1 MRHLILLAATLIA
14 VQAIDA
20 PQAAAPL
27 SVSTSLPTKG
37 RQVAQLAFDGK
48 AETSFWSDRGVRD
61 GDDVTITL
69 PSAREVRSIQIATGT
84 PEGKDKLTFGVLE
97 VSEDGKNFRHAAVFK
112 DGVVR
117 VTGLDGA
124 ISAFRIRVTGS
135 DGAAL
140 AISEVTIAGLTKP
153 EVKLVTR
160 VNLQYET
167 APDAK
172 KFALKAKE
180 LVDEFYPKL
189 YAEFDTP
196 EGPAPLTNVHLW
208 FQNMDGVAYAT
219 NRNEIHISEKWV
231 TKQSPEDYGMV
242 IHEMFHLVQAYTG
255 GGEGWLT
262 EGLADYVRHRRFEP
276 QANWGKPDPEKAKYT
291 DAYKTTAL
299 FLEWL
304 EDTKKPGLVLT
315 LNAASRTKVSVREVF
330 TRETGKD
337 IDALWREYA
346 VTRR

>member
-1 MRHLILLAATLIA
+1 MRHLLLVA
-14 VQAIDA
+14 
-20 PQAAAPL
+20 L
-27 SVSTSLPTKG
+27 SVLSASAGETPLAVSSSLPTKG
-37 RQVAQLAFDGK
+37 RNVAQQAFDGK
-48 AETSFWSDRGVRD
+48 AETSFLSDRPVRD
-61 GDDVTITL
+61 GDDITITL
-69 PSAREVRSIQIATGT
+69 PSARGVGSIQIATGT
-84 PEGKDKLTFGVLE
+84 SDGKDKLAFGVLE
-97 VSEDGKNFRHAAVFK
+97 ISDDGKNFRHAAVFN
-112 DGVVR
+112 DGAVR
-117 VTGLDGA
+117 VMGIDGA

-140 AISEVTIAGLTKP
+140 AVNEVTIGGLNKP

-160 VNLQYET
+160 VNLHYET
-167 APDAK
+167 SPDAK

-180 LVDEFYPKL
+180 LVDEYYPKL

-196 EGPAPLTNVHLW
+196 EGPAPQTNIHLW

-231 TKQSPEDYGMV
+231 TKQSPDDYGMV

-262 EGLADYVRHRRFEP
+262 EGLADYVRHQRFEP

-299 FLEWL
+299 FLEWV
-304 EDTKKPGLVLT
+304 ETQKKGITLT
-315 LNAASRTKVSVREVF
+315 LNAASRKKDNVREVF
-330 TRETGKD
+330 TKETGKD
-337 IDALWREYA
+337 VDALWREY
-346 VTRR
+346 VGTLK

>member
-1 MRHLILLAATLIA
+1 MRPLLLACITLISA
-14 VQAIDA
+14 TAGET
-20 PQAAAPL
+20 L
-27 SVSTSLPTKG
+27 LVSTSLPT
-37 RQVAQLAFDGK
+37 RARHVASQAFDGK
-48 AETSFWSDRGVRD
+48 AETSFWSDRAVRD

-69 PSAREVRSIQIATGT
+69 DEAREVRSLQLTTGT
-84 PEGKDKLTFGVLE
+84 GDGKDKLAFGVLE
-97 VSEDGKNFRHAAVFK
+97 VSEDGKSFRHAGVFK
-112 DGVVR
+112 DGAVR
-117 VTGLDGA
+117 VSGIDGK
-124 ISAFRIRVTGS
+124 ILAFRVRVTGS

-140 AISEVTIAGLTKP
+140 ALNEVVIGGAMKP

-160 VNLQYET
+160 VNLHYET

-172 KFALKAKE
+172 KFAQKAKE
-180 LVDEFYPKL
+180 LIDEHYPKL

-208 FQNMDGVAYAT
+208 FRAMDGVAHAT

-231 TKQSPEDYGMV
+231 TKQAPDDYGMV
-242 IHEMFHLVQAYTG
+242 IHELFHLVQAYTG

-262 EGLADYVRHRRFEP
+262 EGLADYVRHQRFEP

-299 FLEWL
+299 FLEWV
-304 EDTKKPGLVLT
+304 ETQKKGIVLT
-315 LNAASRTKVSVREVF
+315 LNAASRKKDNVREVF

-337 IDALWREYA
+337 VDALWREY
-346 VTRR
+346 VGTLK

>member
-1 MRHLILLAATLIA
+1 MRHLLLVAFSLISATAGETPLA
-14 VQAIDA
+14 V
-20 PQAAAPL
+20 
-27 SVSTSLPTKG
+27 SSSLPTKG

-48 AETSFWSDRGVRD
+48 AETSFSSDRPVRD
-61 GDDVTITL
+61 GDDITIAL
-69 PSAREVRSIQIATGT
+69 SSAREVRSVQIATGT
-84 PEGKDKLTFGVLE
+84 PDGKDKLAFGVLE
-97 VSEDGKNFRHAAVFK
+97 VSDDGKNFRHAGVFK
-112 DGVVR
+112 DGAVR
-117 VTGLDGA
+117 VTGIDGA

-140 AISEVTIAGLTKP
+140 AVNEVTIGGLVQP

-160 VNLQYET
+160 VNLHYET

-189 YAEFDTP
+189 YTEFDTP

-262 EGLADYVRHRRFEP
+262 EGLADYVRHQRFEP

-299 FLEWL
+299 FLEWV
-304 EDTKKPGLVLT
+304 ETQKQGIVVT
-315 LNAASRTKVSVREVF
+315 LNAASRKKDNVREVF

-337 IDALWREYA
+337 VDALWREY
-346 VTRR
+346 VGRLK

>member
-1 MRHLILLAATLIA
+1 MRHLLLVVLSTIA
-14 VQAIDA
+14 VIAGESPLAI
-20 PQAAAPL
+20 
-27 SVSTSLPTKG
+27 STSLPTKG
-37 RQVAQLAFDGK
+37 RHVASQAFDGK
-48 AETSFWSDRGVRD
+48 AETSFWSDRATRD

-69 PSAREVRSIQIATGT
+69 PTVHEVRSIQIATGT
-84 PEGKDKLTFGVLE
+84 TDGKDKLAFGVLE
-97 VSEDGKNFRHAAVFK
+97 ISDDGKNFRHAAVFK
-112 DGVVR
+112 DGAVR
-117 VTGLDGA
+117 VAGLDGA
-124 ISAFRIRVTGS
+124 ISAFRIRATGG

-140 AISEVTIAGLTKP
+140 AVNEVTIGGLTKP

-160 VNLQYET
+160 VNLHYET

-180 LVDEFYPKL
+180 LIDEHYPKL

-208 FQNMDGVAYAT
+208 FRAMDGVAHAT

-231 TKQSPEDYGMV
+231 TKQSPDDYGMV
-242 IHEMFHLVQAYTG
+242 VHELFHLVQAYTG

-276 QANWGKPDPEKAKYT
+276 TANWGKPDPEKAKYT

-299 FLEWL
+299 FLEWI
-304 EDTKKPGLVLT
+304 EDTQKKGIALT
-315 LNAASRTKVSVREVF
+315 LNAASRKKDNVREVF

-337 IDALWREYA
+337 VDALWHEYVAA
-346 VTRR
+346 VK